1 LNEYKFLLK
10 QTEILSMKMF
20 KRYSHIGLLS
30 ILLMSFWGCS
40 NTSIEQVPIDNPSSL
55 KSTFPRLF
63 TDNAGT
69 VHMSWIHKIG
79 EVAELR
85 IATLTPPSNPDYTDG
100 LEWSS
105 YTSVAKSDDW
115 FVNWADFPSVIG
127 LNGAPVAA
135 HWLDKV
141 PGSPYSYH
149 VTIQPI
155 QDKFQ
160 SQITDSSNGQNVQVE
175 FEHAAFVPHTD
186 NTNTEHGFVSM
197 QPMDSSTFYAIWLDG
212 RNTGGMDHGGHFMD
226 SDHLDSKLATA
237 MTLRG
242 ALLGRDGEI
251 IESHLIDNAVC
262 DCCNTSLVKT
272 DRGLIAAYRNRS
284 SDEIRDLYVSR
295 YENGVWDT
303 PNTVHNDGWQIAA
316 CPVNGPQLAFHSG
329 VTAAL
334 WFTGA
339 DNVPRVKLAFSDDYG
354 KTFNEA
360 ILLSENQPLGRVD
373 IVMHNEQSAWVSY
386 VERHED
392 AAKLHI
398 KQVMRNGTIVQA
410 LILDEMEASRS
421 GGFPQLSSF
430 GDGLLVAWTEI
441 GERAS
446 TIRTSYIKAL

>member
-1 LNEYKFLLK
+1 
-10 QTEILSMKMF
+10 
-20 KRYSHIGLLS
+20 
-30 ILLMSFWGCS
+30 MSFWGCS

-55 KSTFPRLF
+55 NSTFPRLF

-127 LNGAPVAA
+127 LNGAPIAA

-197 QPMDSSTFYAIWLDG
+197 QPIDSSTFYAIWLDG
-212 RNTGGMDHGGHFMD
+212 RNTGGMDHGGMDHGGHFMD

-262 DCCNTSLVKT
+262 DCCNTSLVRT

-354 KTFNEA
+354 KNFDEA

-398 KQVMRNGTIVQA
+398 KQVLRNGTIVQA

>member
-1 LNEYKFLLK
+1 
-10 QTEILSMKMF
+10 MKKF

-55 KSTFPRLF
+55 NSTFPRLF

-127 LNGAPVAA
+127 LNGAPIAA

-197 QPMDSSTFYAIWLDG
+197 QPIDSSTFYAIWLDG
-212 RNTGGMDHGGHFMD
+212 RNTGGMDHGGMDHGGHFMD

-262 DCCNTSLVKT
+262 DCCNTSLVRT

-354 KTFNEA
+354 KNFDEA

-446 TIRTSYIKAL
+446 TIRTSYIKGL

>member
-1 LNEYKFLLK
+1 MKHLKYK
-10 QTEILSMKMF
+10 
-20 KRYSHIGLLS
+20 SHITLLS
-30 ILLMSFWGCS
+30 ILLISFWGCS
-40 NTSIEQVPIDNPSSL
+40 NSHLEQKSIDNPSSL
-55 KSTFPRLF
+55 NSTFPRLF

-85 IATLTPPSNPDYTDG
+85 IATLTSPSSTEDTDELG
-100 LEWSS
+100 WSA
-105 YTSVAKSDDW
+105 YTSVAQSDDW

-155 QDKFQ
+155 EDQDWSQKSTQANTQNNQIGFQ
-160 SQITDSSNGQNVQVE
+160 NE
-175 FEHAAFVPHTD
+175 AFVPHTD

-197 QPMDSSTFYAIWLDG
+197 QPIDSSTFYAIWLDG
-212 RNTGGMDHGGHFMD
+212 RNTSSMNHEDMDHNEYSME
-226 SDHLDSKLATA
+226 SDNSNTKLATA

-242 ALLGRDGEI
+242 ALLGRNGKI
-251 IESHLIDNAVC
+251 IESHLIDKAVC

-272 DRGLIAAYRNRS
+272 DRGLMAAYRNRTNE
-284 SDEIRDLYVSR
+284 EIRDLYVSR
-295 YENGVWDT
+295 YENGLWDT
-303 PNTVHNDGWQIAA
+303 PNPVHNDGWKIAA

-339 DNVPRVKLAFSDDYG
+339 DNTARVKMAFSDDYG
-354 KTFNEA
+354 ENFSA
-360 ILLSENQPLGRVD
+360 PILLSENQPLGRVD
-373 IVMHNEQSAWVSY
+373 IVMHNEHSAWVSY
-386 VERHED
+386 VERYEEG
-392 AAKLHI
+392 ARLHI
-398 KQVMRNGTIVQA
+398 KQVLRNGTISQS
-410 LILDEMEASRS
+410 LILDDMEASRS
-421 GGFPQLSSF
+421 SGFPQLTSF
-430 GDGLLVAWTEI
+430 EDGLLVAWTEL

-446 TIRTSYIKAL
+446 TIRTSYIKGL

>member
-1 LNEYKFLLK
+1 
-10 QTEILSMKMF
+10 MKKF

-40 NTSIEQVPIDNPSSL
+40 NTSIKQVSIDNPSSL
-55 KSTFPRLF
+55 NSTFPRLF
-63 TDNAGT
+63 TDNTGT

-197 QPMDSSTFYAIWLDG
+197 QPIDSSTFYAIWLDG
-212 RNTGGMDHGGHFMD
+212 RNTGGMDHGGMDHGGHFMD

-354 KTFNEA
+354 KNFDEA

-398 KQVMRNGTIVQA
+398 KQVLRNGTIVQA

>member
-1 LNEYKFLLK
+1 
-10 QTEILSMKMF
+10 MKMF
-20 KRYSHIGLLS
+20 KRYSHIGLLN

-40 NTSIEQVPIDNPSSL
+40 NTSIEQVSIDNPSSL
-55 KSTFPRLF
+55 NSTFPRLF
-63 TDNAGT
+63 TDNTGT
-69 VHMSWIHKIG
+69 VHMSWIHKIN

-155 QDKFQ
+155 PDKFQ
-160 SQITDSSNGQNVQVE
+160 SQITDPSNGQNGQVE

-212 RNTGGMDHGGHFMD
+212 RNTGGMDHDGMDHDGHFMD
-226 SDHLDSKLATA
+226 SNHLDSKLATA

-262 DCCNTSLVKT
+262 DCCNTSLVRT

-354 KTFNEA
+354 KNFDEA

-446 TIRTSYIKAL
+446 TIRTSYIKGL

>member
-1 LNEYKFLLK
+1 
-10 QTEILSMKMF
+10 MKKF

-55 KSTFPRLF
+55 NSTFPRLF

-197 QPMDSSTFYAIWLDG
+197 QPIDSSTFYAIWLDG
-212 RNTGGMDHGGHFMD
+212 RNTGGMDHDGMDHDGHFMD

-354 KTFNEA
+354 KNFDEA

-446 TIRTSYIKAL
+446 TIRTSYIKGL

>member
-1 LNEYKFLLK
+1 
-10 QTEILSMKMF
+10 MKKF

-40 NTSIEQVPIDNPSSL
+40 NTSIEQVPIENPSSL
-55 KSTFPRLF
+55 NSTFPRLF

-127 LNGAPVAA
+127 LNGAPIAA

-197 QPMDSSTFYAIWLDG
+197 QPIDSSTFYAIWLDG
-212 RNTGGMDHGGHFMD
+212 RNTGGMDHDGMDHDGHFMD

-262 DCCNTSLVKT
+262 DCCNTSLVRT

-354 KTFNEA
+354 KNFDEA

-446 TIRTSYIKAL
+446 TIRTSYIKGL

>member
-1 LNEYKFLLK
+1 
-10 QTEILSMKMF
+10 MKKF
-20 KRYSHIGLLS
+20 KRYSHVCLLN
-30 ILLMSFWGCS
+30 ILLMSLLGCS

-55 KSTFPRLF
+55 NSTFPRLF
-63 TDNAGT
+63 TDNTGT

-85 IATLTPPSNPDYTDG
+85 IATLTPPSNSDYTDG

-127 LNGAPVAA
+127 LNGAPMAA

-155 QDKFQ
+155 QDTFKT
-160 SQITDSSNGQNVQVE
+160 QITDQANGQNDPVE

-212 RNTGGMDHGGHFMD
+212 RNTGGMDHNGMDHDGHSID

-272 DRGLIAAYRNRS
+272 DRGLIGAYRNRT

-303 PNTVHNDGWQIAA
+303 PNKVHNDGWQIAA

-339 DNVPRVKLAFSDDYG
+339 VNIPRVKLAFSDDYG
-354 KTFNEA
+354 KTFNDA

-392 AAKLHI
+392 GAKLHI
-398 KQVMRNGTIVQA
+398 KQVMRNGSIAQA
-410 LILDEMEASRS
+410 IILDDMEASRS
-421 GGFPQLSSF
+421 SGFPQLTSF

-446 TIRTSYIKAL
+446 TIRTSYIKGL

>member
-1 LNEYKFLLK
+1 
-10 QTEILSMKMF
+10 MKKF

-55 KSTFPRLF
+55 NSTFPRLF

-127 LNGAPVAA
+127 LNGAPIAA

-197 QPMDSSTFYAIWLDG
+197 QPIDSSTFYAIWLDG
-212 RNTGGMDHGGHFMD
+212 RNTGGMDHGGMDHGGHFMD

-354 KTFNEA
+354 KNFDEA

-446 TIRTSYIKAL
+446 TIRTSYIKGL

>member
-1 LNEYKFLLK
+1 MKPLNL
-10 QTEILSMKMF
+10 
-20 KRYSHIGLLS
+20 YSSIALLS
-30 ILLMSFWGCS
+30 ILLINVWGCS
-40 NTSIEQVPIDNPSSL
+40 NSSIDQVSIDNPSSL
-55 KSTFPRLF
+55 NSTFPRLY
-63 TDNAGT
+63 TDNTGT
-69 VHMSWIHKIG
+69 VHMSWIHQVD

-85 IATLTPPSNPDYTDG
+85 IATLSPQSITEKAEKF
-100 LEWSS
+100 EWSF

-115 FVNWADFPSVIG
+115 FVNWADFPSVVG
-127 LNGAPVAA
+127 LNGTPMAA

-155 QDKFQ
+155 QDKFTT
-160 SQITDSSNGQNVQVE
+160 QIIDEGNGQNGRVE

-212 RNTGGMDHGGHFMD
+212 RNTGGMDHDGMKHKDVDVKQDTKD
-226 SDHLDSKLATA
+226 SDSSDSKLATA

-251 IESHLIDNAVC
+251 IESDLIDNAVC
-262 DCCNTSLVKT
+262 DCCNTSMVKT
-272 DRGLIAAYRNRS
+272 DLGLIAAYRNRS

-295 YENGVWDT
+295 YEKGIWDT
-303 PNTVHNDGWQIAA
+303 PNVIHEDGWKIAA

-329 VTAAL
+329 VTSAL

-339 DNVPRVKLAFSDDYG
+339 ENIARVKLAFSDNYG
-354 KTFNEA
+354 RNFSDP
-360 ILLSENQPLGRVD
+360 ILLSENEPLGRVD
-373 IVMHNEQSAWVSY
+373 IVMHDEHSAWVSY

-392 AAKLHI
+392 GARLHI
-398 KQVMRNGTIVQA
+398 KQIMRNGDVSQS
-410 LILDEMEASRS
+410 LVLDNMEASRRS
-421 GGFPQLSSF
+421 GFPQLTAF
-430 GDGLLVAWTEI
+430 EDGLIVAWTEL

-446 TIRTSYIKAL
+446 TIRTSYIKGL

>member
-1 LNEYKFLLK
+1 MK
-10 QTEILSMKMF
+10 QF
-20 KRYSHIGLLS
+20 KRYSQVALLN
-30 ILLMSFWGCS
+30 IFLMSFLGCS
-40 NTSIEQVPIDNPSSL
+40 NTSTEQVSIDNPSSL
-55 KSTFPRLF
+55 NSTFPRLF
-63 TDNAGT
+63 TDNTGT

-85 IATLTPPSNPDYTDG
+85 IATLTPPSNTDYTDG

-115 FVNWADFPSVIG
+115 FVNWADFPSIIG
-127 LNGAPVAA
+127 LNGAPMAA

-155 QDKFQ
+155 QDKFTT
-160 SQITDSSNGQNVQVE
+160 QITDQANGKNAQVE
-175 FEHAAFVPHTD
+175 FIHAAFVPHTD

-212 RNTGGMDHGGHFMD
+212 RNTGGMDHDEHSMD

-242 ALLGRDGEI
+242 ALLGRDGKI

-272 DRGLIAAYRNRS
+272 DRGLIGAYRNRS

-339 DNVPRVKLAFSDDYG
+339 DNIPRVKLAFSNDYG
-354 KTFNEA
+354 KNFNDA

-392 AAKLHI
+392 GAKLHI
-398 KQVMRNGTIVQA
+398 KQVMRNGSIAQA
-410 LILDEMEASRS
+410 IILDDMEASRS
-421 GGFPQLSSF
+421 SGFPQLTSF

-446 TIRTSYIKAL
+446 TIRTSYIKGL

>member
-1 LNEYKFLLK
+1 
-10 QTEILSMKMF
+10 MKMF
-20 KRYSHIGLLS
+20 KRYSHIGLLN

-40 NTSIEQVPIDNPSSL
+40 NTSIEQVSIDNPSSL
-55 KSTFPRLF
+55 NSTFPRLF
-63 TDNAGT
+63 TDNTGT
-69 VHMSWIHKIG
+69 VHMSWIHKIN

-160 SQITDSSNGQNVQVE
+160 SQITDSFNGQNVQVE

-197 QPMDSSTFYAIWLDG
+197 QPIDSSTFYAIWLDG
-212 RNTGGMDHGGHFMD
+212 RNTGGMDHGGMDHGGHFMD

-251 IESHLIDNAVC
+251 IESHLIDNTVC

-354 KTFNEA
+354 KNFEEA

-446 TIRTSYIKAL
+446 TIRTSYIKGL

>member
-1 LNEYKFLLK
+1 MK
-10 QTEILSMKMF
+10 QF
-20 KRYSHIGLLS
+20 KRYSQVALLN
-30 ILLMSFWGCS
+30 ILLMSFLGCS
-40 NTSIEQVPIDNPSSL
+40 KPSIEQVSVDNPSSL
-55 KSTFPRLF
+55 NSTFPRLF
-63 TDNAGT
+63 TDNTGT

-85 IATLTPPSNPDYTDG
+85 IATLTPPSNTENADD
-100 LEWSS
+100 LQWSS

-127 LNGAPVAA
+127 LNGDPMAA

-155 QDKFQ
+155 QDKFTT
-160 SQITDSSNGQNVQVE
+160 QITDQANGQNGQVA
-175 FEHAAFVPHTD
+175 FEHTAFVPHTD

-212 RNTGGMDHGGHFMD
+212 RNTGGMDHEEMDHGGMDHNEHSMD
-226 SDHLDSKLATA
+226 SDHVDTKLATA

-242 ALLGRDGEI
+242 ALLGRDGEL

-329 VTAAL
+329 VTATL

-339 DNVPRVKLAFSDDYG
+339 DNIPRVKLAFSDDYG
-354 KTFNEA
+354 KTFNDA

-373 IVMHNEQSAWVSY
+373 IVMHNEESAWVSY

-392 AAKLHI
+392 GAKLHI
-398 KQVMRNGTIVQA
+398 KQVMRNGSIAQA
-410 LILDEMEASRS
+410 IILDDMEASRS
-421 GGFPQLSSF
+421 SGFPQLSSF

-446 TIRTSYIKAL
+446 TIRTSYIKGL

>member
-1 LNEYKFLLK
+1 
-10 QTEILSMKMF
+10 MKMF

-212 RNTGGMDHGGHFMD
+212 RNTGGMDHGGMDHGGHFMD

>member
-1 LNEYKFLLK
+1 
-10 QTEILSMKMF
+10 MKKF

-55 KSTFPRLF
+55 NSTFPRLF

-127 LNGAPVAA
+127 LNGAPIAA

-197 QPMDSSTFYAIWLDG
+197 QPIDSSTFYAIWLDG
-212 RNTGGMDHGGHFMD
+212 RNTGGMDHDGMDHDGHFMD

-262 DCCNTSLVKT
+262 DCCNTSLVRT

-354 KTFNEA
+354 KNFDEA

-446 TIRTSYIKAL
+446 TIRTSYIKGL